1 MTIQN
6 TRPDD
11 RFYWVQDLPDGTFEV
26 SPKQLDDREEVD
38 QDGNPLYEKV
48 WDEATRLMVDTAQRV
63 ISRGLKSQWVN
74 QIKETT
80 NRMLEQ
86 TDWYVVRKADIGT
99 AIPDAVNAYR
109 AAIRAES
116 NRLVDAITATTSVE
130 DLIQVVMNQAWPQAV
145 RP

>member
-11 RFYWVQDLPDGTFEV
+11 RFYWVQDLPDGTFDV
-26 SPKQLDDREEVD
+26 TPKQLDDIEENNP
-38 QDGNPLYEKV
+38 DGTPMYQMA
-48 WDEATRLMVDTAQRV
+48 WDEATQTQVPTAQRV
-63 ISRGLKSQWVN
+63 ITRGLKFQWVN

-80 NRMLEQ
+80 NSMLEQ
-86 TDWYVVRKADIGT
+86 TDWYVVRRADIGT

-109 AAIRAES
+109 TAIRDES
-116 NRLVDAITATTSVE
+116 NRLVSAILAATSVE
-130 DLIQVVMNQAWPQAV
+130 DLIDVVMHQNFPQIS

>member
-1 MTIQN
+1 MTIMT

-11 RFYWVQDLPDGTFEV
+11 RFYWVQDLSDGTFDV
-26 SPKQLDDREEVD
+26 SPKLLDDREEVD
-38 QDGNPLYEKV
+38 QDGNPKYEKV
-48 WDEATRLMVDTAQRV
+48 WDEATQSMVDSAQRM
-63 ISRGLKSQWVN
+63 ITRGLKFQWVD
-74 QIKETT
+74 QVKETT

-99 AIPDAVNAYR
+99 AIPDAVNTYR

>member
-11 RFYWVQDLPDGTFEV
+11 RFYWVQDLPDGTFDV
-26 SPKQLDDREEVD
+26 TPKQLDDVQGVD
-38 QDGNPLYEKV
+38 INGNPAYEMA
-48 WDEATRLMVDTAQRV
+48 WDEATQTQVQTAQP
-63 ISRGLKSQWVN
+63 IINRGLKFQWVN
-74 QIKETT
+74 QVKETT
-80 NRMLEQ
+80 NSMLEQ
-86 TDWYVVRKADIGT
+86 TDWYVVRKTDIGT

-116 NRLVDAITATTSVE
+116 NRLVDAIIATTSVE
-130 DLIQVVMNQAWPQAV
+130 ELIQVVMNQAWPQAV

>member
-11 RFYWVQDLPDGTFEV
+11 RFYWVQDLPDGTFDV
-26 SPKQLDDREEVD
+26 TPKQLDDVEENNP
-38 QDGNPLYEKV
+38 DGTPMYQMA
-48 WDEATRLMVDTAQRV
+48 WDEVTQTQVQTAQRV
-63 ISRGLKSQWVN
+63 ITRGLKFTWVN
-74 QIKETT
+74 QVKETT

-86 TDWYVVRKADIGT
+86 TDWYVVRRADIGT

-116 NRLVDAITATTSVE
+116 NRLVDAIIATTSVE
-130 DLIQVVMNQAWPQAV
+130 ELIQVVTNQAWPQAV

>member
-1 MTIQN
+1 MTIMT

-11 RFYWVQDLPDGTFEV
+11 RFYWVQDLPDGTFDV
-26 SPKQLDDREEVD
+26 SPKLLDDREEVD
-38 QDGNPLYEKV
+38 QDGNPMYEKV
-48 WDEATRLMVDTAQRV
+48 WDEATQSTIDSAQRM
-63 ISRGLKSQWVN
+63 ITRGLKFQWVN

-109 AAIRAES
+109 AAIRTES